1 MALIETLTE
10 GSVNMTLIVDLV
22 KVLAPVWLMLYFI
35 VYLRPEEPRF
45 LSLPVVG
52 VRKQWAAWA
61 WATIR
66 SYRST
71 KDWALEGYAKYA
83 KNGQPFVIQSLDRG
97 PLTLIPPQE
106 VKNMYTLPESVL
118 DIRATQQETNQTRWV
133 AWDKEPAEDKFVFDV
148 VRLQVTRNMKLLTP
162 RIATE
167 IEMGFEQWW
176 GLETEWKEVKLW
188 DTCWMIVTGA
198 VNSALCG
205 APLCRNAKFLK
216 GCQDHSVVIMAGAMI
231 INACPRTLKI
241 CSPLIKDRL
250 EKTAKLKAD
259 PSFDWTPP
267 KDALQWVIEECYDN
281 GNFKQLTLNN
291 IGFRLLLLNDVSI
304 PSTSFSVQS
313 LILDLFATDPSLGFV
328 ETLRKESETVYEE
341 AGREWTYEAV
351 KKLKLV
357 ESAIRESMRIS
368 PLGSVA
374 LPRTVVHRDGISLSK
389 SKLPHGAVVA
399 VPIEPIHFDEGIY
412 PGANSFNAFRFADSE
427 AVHAI
432 IDKLAPRKDGE
443 TTDGDRK
450 RSTNLDEAF
459 LGFGIGKHTCPGR
472 FFALTEMKIFLA
484 HMLMNYDIEYLKEK
498 PPLVD
503 YVWLKVPSN
512 SGTIR
517 IRRRAKVVSG

>member
-1 MALIETLTE
+1 
-10 GSVNMTLIVDLV
+10 MTLLVDLV
-22 KVLAPVWLMLYFI
+22 KVLAPVWLVLYFI
-35 VYLRPEEPRF
+35 VYQRPEEPRF

-176 GLETEWKEVKLW
+176 GLETAWKEVKLW

-231 INACPRTLKI
+231 INACPRLLQPI
-241 CSPLIKDRL
+241 AGGLVWLAL

-281 GNFKQLTLNN
+281 GNLKQLTLNN

-399 VPIEPIHFDEGIY
+399 VPIEPIHFDE
-412 PGANSFNAFRFADSE
+412 
-427 AVHAI
+427 
-432 IDKLAPRKDGE
+432 DKLAPRKDGE
-443 TTDGDRK
+443 MTDGDRK

-517 IRRRAKVVSG
+517 IRRRAKAGSG